1 MKRIYQISLLLL
13 LTFLCCGTSKA
24 QNFGLKTNLLYDATA
39 SLNLGVEVGIAPK
52 WTLDI
57 SGNYNPWEMPN
68 GMLWKH
74 AMVQPE
80 FRFWFCDRFSRHFLG
95 FHGIGGIYNIGNI
108 PNNLKIG
115 KADFSSR
122 TDFRY
127 EGWAVGAGIAYGYA
141 FILNKHWNLE
151 LEIGAG
157 YIYTEN
163 DKFECIECGKKLAED
178 VPFHYFGPTKAAINI
193 VYLF

>member
-1 MKRIYQISLLLL
+1 M
-13 LTFLCCGTSKA
+13 CCGTSKA

-115 KADFSSR
+115 KGD
-122 TDFRY
+122 T
-127 EGWAVGAGIAYGYA
+127 
-141 FILNKHWNLE
+141 
-151 LEIGAG
+151 
-157 YIYTEN
+157 
-163 DKFECIECGKKLAED
+163 CKLPWHN
-178 VPFHYFGPTKAAINI
+178 VT
-193 VYLF
+193 